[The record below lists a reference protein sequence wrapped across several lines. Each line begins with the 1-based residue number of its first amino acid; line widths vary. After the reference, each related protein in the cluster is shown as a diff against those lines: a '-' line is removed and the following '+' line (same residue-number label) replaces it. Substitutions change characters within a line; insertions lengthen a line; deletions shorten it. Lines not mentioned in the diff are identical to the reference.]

1 MLGDQSAP
9 RSRRSYM
16 TAAEWIEK
24 QLEAAPPLTEK
35 RWREIAR
42 LIARRGRPVMGQID
56 RPEKR
61 SA

>member
-1 MLGDQSAP
+1 
-9 RSRRSYM
+9 M